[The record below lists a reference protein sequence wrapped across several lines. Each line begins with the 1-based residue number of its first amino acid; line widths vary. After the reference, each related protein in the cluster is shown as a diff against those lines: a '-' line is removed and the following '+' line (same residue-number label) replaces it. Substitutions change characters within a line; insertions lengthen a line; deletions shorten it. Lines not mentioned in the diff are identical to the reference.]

1 MAYSDRVERVRS
13 MLEEQG
19 WDGLIIQRAINLAWL
34 FGGRFHVNV
43 ATEQGLAAVFISQER
58 IESAVS
64 NIEQAR
70 LTAEEG
76 LSADSVH
83 VYPWYDEAARQG
95 IVRRWRDGRRVVT
108 DTEVAEAMRRMRIQL
123 DQEQVEVYRQ
133 LGRRT
138 SWAVEEACRLARA
151 EDTEADLAARVAALC
166 ASQGLDAVVL
176 LAAGERRAGLYRH
189 PLPTPERLGRY
200 AIVSLCARGGGLVA
214 ATTRTVAFAGLP
226 EELARR
232 YEAVLRVE
240 ARMLAATGPGV
251 PLADVVREAQAA
263 YAAQGF
269 ADAWMEHHQGGLI
282 GFQSREVRADLGQS
296 LPVPRLAAV
305 AWNPS
310 VTGAKVEDTFLVSE
324 SGREWLTG
332 THHYPQT
339 EVQGDQVTLTRPWI
353 LVKNA

>member
-1 MAYSDRVERVRS
+1 

-19 WDGLIIQRAINLAWL
+19 WDGLIIERAINLAWL

-43 ATEQGLAAVFISQER
+43 AAEQGLAAVFISQQR

-64 NIEQAR
+64 NIEQVR
-70 LTAEEG
+70 LAAEEG

-83 VYPWYDEAARQG
+83 AYPWFDGAAREAV
-95 IVRRWRDGRRVVT
+95 VRRWREQGRVVT
-108 DTEVAEAMRRMRIQL
+108 DSEAAEAMLRLRIRL
-123 DQEQVEVYRQ
+123 DAEQVDAYRQ

-166 ASQGLDAVVL
+166 VAQGLDAVVL

-189 PLPTPERLGRY
+189 PLPTSERLGRY
-200 AIVSLCARGGGLVA
+200 AIVSLCARGSGLVA
-214 ATTRTVAFAGLP
+214 AATRTVAFAGLP

-232 YEAVLRVE
+232 YDAVLRVE
-240 ARMLAATGPGV
+240 ARMLAATQPGV
-251 PLADVVREAQAA
+251 PLAEVVREAQAA
-263 YAAQGF
+263 YAEQGF
-269 ADAWMEHHQGGLI
+269 PDAWTEHHQGGLI
-282 GFQSREVRADLGQS
+282 GFQSREVRADLEQS
-296 LPVPRLAAV
+296 LPVPSLAAV

-310 VTGAKVEDTFLVSE
+310 VAGAKAEDTFLITA

-339 EVQGDQVTLTRPWI
+339 QVRVDQVTLTRPWV